1 MANRKNTRKIPASP
15 SKTQKPTTTTTT
27 LADTLQTL
35 IIQLNELH
43 EEAQKSLTTT
53 DADKEWLTSIE
64 LPDKPDFFT
73 LCKDAYETAAI
84 FRYQIEYAKL
94 VEQEARSYS
103 DGLKSEKAIL
113 DQEQQHI
120 IDNRTVFDE
129 QRRTL
134 QTEFAD
140 FKQYVAEQKTV
151 LAEQE
156 KIFQD
161 KWAKLNQR
169 EQDLLEKEQILK
181 KQELDAEAGFLKLHN
196 MSIKELDAQAAN
208 FREEMAQH
216 RAKIVQERSD
226 WLEQQH
232 QEQQTLNVKLK
243 EIWTEHEEQSKKAQI
258 KAQAHL
264 AAEKENIAQ
273 EQQHLESEQQSLR
286 KNIKAIVVD
295 KELFEEDK
303 QDFDQRVAQK
313 AAREIEN
320 LIFQMSDLKA
330 RLEEARSER
339 DDLAAILRERETAD
353 LRFGH
358 KTPEE
363 VLHEL
368 QALRKQRD
376 SLNKQLAARP
386 SHQTLEKLR
395 QLETDKEAY
404 ELQKDAELAEIAS
417 LKSQLRRSSI
427 GVIELETLKDQK
439 TALESSRELTKAALD
454 ELQKNVTE
462 ILDRDK
468 AQSPFP
474 QCSQM
479 DNDESL
485 QYTPALVDE
494 IPDLV
499 QFTQALQ
506 QRIAY
511 DPETTKELYYEL
523 SDIQCLLGGL
533 AMSHLHL
540 LQGISGIGKTSLPLA
555 FARAIGAGSTL
566 VEVQAGWRDRQDLMG
581 YYNTFEKR
589 FDETEFLQ
597 ALYRAQ
603 CPQYADRFYIIVL
616 DEMNLSHP
624 EQYFADLLSALEQD
638 EKRREL
644 KLMSASTNAA
654 PKLLKEGRILKIP
667 ANVWFIGTANHDETT
682 KDFAD
687 KTYDRAHVMELPH
700 QYQTFDYEKRTEP
713 SPVISVAALTNA
725 FAKAQKQ
732 YAKEAEQ
739 VSTFF
744 QQKPLKSLL
753 NHFNIGWGNRLQ
765 RQITSYVPV
774 VIAAG
779 GSIGAA
785 TDHLLTT
792 KLLRKL
798 KGRYSNEERYLK
810 SLQEYLE
817 SVWDNLD
824 SNNLPIKS
832 LEILEAELQRF
843 GVDEQ

>member
-1 MANRKNTRKIPASP
+1 MANRKSVRKIPHPA
-15 SKTQKPTTTTTT
+15 KPQNLTTT
-27 LADTLQTL
+27 LGETVQTL
-35 IIQLNELH
+35 IRQLAELH
-43 EEAQKSLTTT
+43 SEAQKNMTT
-53 DADKEWLTSIE
+53 DADKEWLASVE
-64 LPDKPDFFT
+64 LPDKPDLIT
-73 LCKDAYETAAI
+73 LCKQAYDAAEI
-84 FRYQIEYAKL
+84 FRRQTEHAKFL
-94 VEQEARSYS
+94 EQETLSYFES
-103 DGLKSEKAIL
+103 LKSEKEILNEERQHIL
-113 DQEQQHI
+113 DTRIEFEEQGK
-120 IDNRTVFDE
+120 
-129 QRRTL
+129 TL
-134 QTEFAD
+134 QKELAD
-140 FKQYVAEQKTV
+140 FKQYIADQKMEF
-151 LAEQE
+151 AKQE
-156 KIFQD
+156 KTLED
-161 KWAKLNQR
+161 KWKKLNQR
-169 EQDLLEKEQILK
+169 EVELLIREEQLK
-181 KQELDAEAGFLKLHN
+181 QQEFDAEAGFLELHKT
-196 MSIKELDAQAAN
+196 SLKKLDAQAASL
-208 FREEMAQH
+208 REDVAQH
-216 RAKIVQERSD
+216 RATMAQERRD
-226 WLEQQH
+226 WLEQQQ
-232 QEQQTLNVKLK
+232 QEQQALDVKLK
-243 EIWTEHEEQSKKAQI
+243 EIWTEYEEQSKKARI
-258 KAQAHL
+258 KAQANL
-264 AAEKENIAQ
+264 ETEKEKLAQ
-273 EQQHLESEQQSLR
+273 EQQRLETEQQSLR
-286 KNIKAIVVD
+286 KNIKAIVIE

-339 DDLAAILRERETAD
+339 DDLAASLRERETAD

-368 QALRKQRD
+368 HTLRKERD

-395 QLETDKEAY
+395 QLEADKEAY

-439 TALESSRELTKAALD
+439 AALESSRDLTKAALD
-454 ELQKNVTE
+454 ELQKSVTE
-462 ILDRDK
+462 IIERDK

-474 QCSQM
+474 QCRQM
-479 DNDESL
+479 DNDEGL
-485 QYTPALVDE
+485 QYTPSVVDE
-494 IPDLV
+494 ISDLA

-511 DPETTKELYYEL
+511 DPETKKELYYEL

-566 VEVQAGWRDRQDLMG
+566 VEVQAGWRDRQDLIG

-603 CPQYADRFYIIVL
+603 CPQYAERLFIIVL

-644 KLMSASTNAA
+644 KLMSASANAV

-700 QYQTFDYEKRTEP
+700 QYQTFDYEKSTEP
-713 SPVISVAALTNA
+713 SPVISVGALKNA

-732 YAKEAEQ
+732 YATEAKQ
-739 VSTFF
+739 VAAFF
-744 QQKPLKSLL
+744 QQKPLKTVL

-765 RQITSYVPV
+765 RQIISYVPV

-843 GVDEQ
+843 GVDEE